1 MKQSSK
7 YVAAHMAESR
17 KRNNRMSILTYIIF
31 ALVATIIFSG
41 STLSRYT
48 HLVQGFDEADVI
60 VTTIYLT
67 EDMYADGATELVQ
80 SIDLEGMTPG
90 MTLTKY
96 IKIRSATPNA
106 NGEPTN
112 VSTSPQYYSME
123 ISSLGVLPLTFTLT
137 PHSMAQGS
145 NAGFI
150 NDGSTVTVNEA
161 LIPAGDNS
169 NIYKLEIHWPESA
182 NENEYSGT
190 TDRITIRV
198 NHENIYGSDVVVGAT
213 VSSVDGP
220 IAAGEEVKFDVI
232 FSEYANGYAGISLN
246 DIVYDSNLLEFVGFE
261 ETNEF
266 QGAMFV
272 YGDELASMIA
282 IPFSAEDA
290 ANVSGGKFTTL
301 VFRAKTDISTS
312 TGVSVGFEDIIIYT
326 EGEADGWVDTA
337 LIAINTETGGVVVN

>member
-1 MKQSSK
+1 
-7 YVAAHMAESR
+7 
-17 KRNNRMSILTYIIF
+17 
-31 ALVATIIFSG
+31 
-41 STLSRYT
+41 
-48 HLVQGFDEADVI
+48 
-60 VTTIYLT
+60 
-67 EDMYADGATELVQ
+67 
-80 SIDLEGMTPG
+80 
-90 MTLTKY
+90 LTKY